1 MSITTLKDI
10 IENQKGL
17 IFNPNRMQEY
27 ALRLFENLYNGQND
41 ILTDASN
48 PFIYALE
55 MGATAATTAAI
66 TSENLARKM
75 YPEMA
80 TTQEDVYLHMV
91 DNDYVGRF
99 AMPSEKIWTFTMTVD
114 EVRSL
119 AKPIPGSGSSAI
131 VIPRHTEV
139 RVGDY
144 YYTTQYPVVIH
155 VMYNGTIAVH
165 MDVTKQS
172 PVYMPPTNKLNWF
185 TYRHNDDLQYLLIDI
200 PMQQVRLTSQ
210 VMQVISFT
218 GYTKALTFTDS
229 YCHCRAYIK
238 DRYGVWNEIRT
249 THNSQVYNPEIPTI
263 CLNVVENQLNIYIPQ
278 IYFERGSIKDV
289 IRLDLYTT
297 KGDTIP
303 DFSTIRLEDIKY
315 TFRDFDNENLDR
327 YSAPLNSF
335 TRFSILNKG
344 GSSGGKQ
351 AMSFP
356 ELKRRVVNR
365 SATVA
370 GLPITTNQLGSS
382 LKELGYTLIT
392 TLDNITQ
399 RQYTAVRD
407 VEPPE
412 DSSTVTGLSCCIR
425 NVETTV
431 HDVKNSWDYI
441 YHTSRRATL
450 TPNALFSTEN
460 GYIKLLSKAETDKL
474 KDLAAI
480 SPDGIANY
488 VNHTQHYYTP
498 FHYVFDTNDDVLEIR
513 PYYMDAPI
521 INSRYR
527 QAQNLEL
534 GIDIQ
539 SELFMIYPKNDGT
552 DGYYLVMRLRNTETL
567 GAFQSHQVLAQLSFS
582 PVGSSRRGFIE
593 GTLISEIDP
602 TTNQPVD
609 NIWEYRFPIE
619 TNYDINDKHELYISN
634 AGYFARL
641 KHDFD
646 VVIIV
651 KDYLP
656 TGASAGP
663 IDSYYSTSKIT
674 GYNSL
679 DSYIGATHET
689 IEIEFGQYMKHLWKR
704 SRTVVSETEYQRW
717 DEDIVDTYKETV
729 YELDANGNIVIEYDH
744 ATNEIRY
751 NKLHDKGDPV
761 LDKDGNPVYL
771 HRKGDIRLDEKGN
784 PIPLKSKDTLSRLVD
799 LFLIDGRYYFANS
812 DLTVNYIQ
820 KSMNKI
826 NEWITKEISSYNNRL
841 LERTDLYYHP
851 RNNVGLIDVVVGD
864 NVSIRTK
871 ANRTINVTYTLSK
884 EKSLNAELTASLRA
898 KTPMIVVKAIN
909 KLISTNDGILSLNDL
924 NNTVKS
930 MLDFTDI
937 YDVHVDGYFVEGYD
951 SMITTDITSIPS
963 IGKKLVAQTNMVLGV
978 EDDVTVSFN
987 VLDRSQLY
995 KVLGSKG

>member
-1 MSITTLKDI
+1 MTITTLSAV
-10 IENQKGL
+10 IENQKNL

-27 ALRLFENLYNGQND
+27 SLNLFESLYNGQDN
-41 ILTDASN
+41 ILTDPSN

-55 MGATAATTAAI
+55 MAATAATTAAI
-66 TSENLARKM
+66 TAENLARKM

-80 TTQEDVYLHMV
+80 TKQEDVYLHMV

-114 EVRSL
+114 EIKSL
-119 AKPIPGSGSSAI
+119 AKPINGGGSSAI
-131 VIPRHTEV
+131 VIPKHTEV

-144 YYTTQYPVVIH
+144 YYTTQYPVVIN
-155 VMYNGTIAVH
+155 VMYNGTISVH
-165 MDVTKQS
+165 MDVSKAS

-185 TYRHNDDLQYLLIDI
+185 MYRHSDDLQYLLIDI
-200 PMQQVRLTSQ
+200 PMQQVRVTSQ

-218 GYTKALTFTDS
+218 GYAKAITFTDN
-229 YCHCRAYIK
+229 YCHCRAFIK
-238 DRYGVWNEIRT
+238 DRYNNWIEIRT
-249 THNSQVYNPEIPTI
+249 THNNQVYNPEIPTV
-263 CLNVVENQLNIYIPQ
+263 CLNVVDNQLNIYIPQ
-278 IYFERGSIKDV
+278 IYFERGSIRDV

-297 KGDTIP
+297 KGDVIP

-315 TFRDFDNENLDR
+315 TFRDYDNENLDR
-327 YSAPLNSF
+327 LSAPLNSF

-344 GSSGGKQ
+344 GSSGGRK

-365 SATVA
+365 STTVA

-407 VEPPE
+407 VEPPD
-412 DSSTVTGLSCCIR
+412 DSSTVTGLSCCIQ
-425 NVETTV
+425 NVETTIF
-431 HDVKNSWDYI
+431 DVKNSWDYI
-441 YHTSRRATL
+441 FNSTKRSTL
-450 TPNALFSTEN
+450 TPNALFSTED
-460 GYIKLLSKAETDKL
+460 GYIKLLSKTETDKL
-474 KDLAAI
+474 KDLASI

-488 VNHTQHYYTP
+488 LNQTQHYYTP
-498 FHYVFDTNDDVLEIR
+498 FHYVFDTNNDVMEIR
-513 PYYMDAPI
+513 PYYMDSPI
-521 INSRYR
+521 INNRYR
-527 QAQNLEL
+527 QNQNLVL

-539 SELFMIYPKNDGT
+539 SEVFMIYPKNDST
-552 DGYYLVMRLRNTETL
+552 NGYYLVMRLKNTETL
-567 GAFQSHQVLAQLSFS
+567 GAFQAHQVLTQLSFT
-582 PVGSSRRGFIE
+582 PVGSKRRGFIE
-593 GTLISEIDP
+593 GKLISPIDS

-609 NIWEYRFPIE
+609 NIWEFRFPIE
-619 TNYDINDKHELYISN
+619 TNYDINERHELYISN

-646 VVIIV
+646 VVIMV

-663 IDSYYSTSKIT
+663 IDSLYTTTKISN
-674 GYNSL
+674 YNAL
-679 DSYIGATHET
+679 DTYIGATHET
-689 IEIEFGQYMKHLWKR
+689 IEIEFGQYLKHLWRR
-704 SRTVVSETEYQRW
+704 SRTVVAETEYQRW
-717 DEDIVDTYKETV
+717 EVDVVDTYKETI
-729 YELDANGNIVIEYDH
+729 YKTDANGNIVIEYDH
-744 ATNEIRY
+744 ATNEISY
-751 NKLHDKGDPV
+751 TKLHDKGDQI
-761 LDKDGNPVYL
+761 LDEDGNPVYL
-771 HRKGDIRLDEKGN
+771 HRKGDIRLDERGN
-784 PIPLKSKDTLSRLVD
+784 PIPIKSNDTLARLVD

-826 NEWITKEISSYNNRL
+826 NEWITKEISSFNERL

-864 NVSIRTK
+864 NVSVRTK
-871 ANRTINVTYTLSK
+871 ANRSINVTYTLSK

-898 KTPMIVVKAIN
+898 KTPSIVVKAIN
-909 KLISTNDGILSLNDL
+909 ELITTNDGILSLNDL
-924 NNTVKS
+924 NNKIKS
-930 MLDFTDI
+930 MLDFNDI
-937 YDVHVDGYFVEGYD
+937 YDVHVEGYFIDGYD

-995 KVLGSKG
+995 KVLGNKV